1 MPLPVTS
8 SAWTLAPD
16 VREAATVANAAVG
29 AWHPLPLDRHMRP
42 EELCRGRVQ
51 TAAPSHATRA
61 SLGLPFSP
69 HVCDERFQVG
79 HTILNNVCVGQT
91 QDVDSPPGVK
101 RALCGT
107 VGPGVTQRAAHC
119 Q

>member
-1 MPLPVTS
+1 MPLPVTP
-8 SAWTLAPD
+8 SAWTLAPMYEKQPLLPMQPWAQGTRCRSIGTC
-16 VREAATVANAAVG
+16 VLKSFAAKGSNCSAKPC
-29 AWHPLPLDRHMRP
+29 H
-42 EELCRGRVQ
+42 
-51 TAAPSHATRA
+51 SA

-101 RALCGT
+101 HALYGT